1 DPTYRGDGGG
11 ERPIVVE
18 RYRYSVWGIPTVYA
32 AADINMDGV
41 VDETDNAAMRAA
53 VRKFRET
60 PSRLVPRA
68 DINQD
73 GLVNIVDVKIYF
85 WPAYQELINSGG
97 NGREQLSYGSGSGVP
112 EESQWYR
119 GSDAYQQTH
128 LDNRLGFAGYVW
140 DPWLKVYHVRHRV
153 YDPFDTRWLQADPIG
168 YAGGDTDL
176 RRYCN
181 GDPVN
186 FVDPMGLAGGAAGMT
201 DEYWNN
207 RYERRQNGPTSPAS
221 PLPPNAAG
229 GFINGAGEQAYQLV
243 WGSWMAKGEAIGNAA
258 VGAWERAETT
268 AGGIAG
274 AAGAGAVEL
283 VHQTVVIPRE
293 VKDGIKTSLENVVSA
308 VTGTDVSTGET
319 LTAYERGERLGAFFI
334 DALTAKIAV
343 DGAGRPTRGT
353 APGQPASGAE
363 KGGSCGGGGGTLTN
377 ADLKAS
383 AIGDHNQTGL
393 SKAARAW
400 DKHAAKEGSAIEKAT
415 GGVDAKNARASE
427 FVDSV

>member
-1 DPTYRGDGGG
+1 
-11 ERPIVVE
+11 
-18 RYRYSVWGIPTVYA
+18 
-32 AADINMDGV
+32 M
-41 VDETDNAAMRAA
+41 
-53 VRKFRET
+53 
-60 PSRLVPRA
+60 
-68 DINQD
+68 
-73 GLVNIVDVKIYF
+73 
-85 WPAYQELINSGG
+85 
-97 NGREQLSYGSGSGVP
+97 P
-112 EESQWYR
+112 EESHWYR

-186 FVDPMGLAGGAAGMT
+186 YVDPMGLAGGAAGMT

-207 RYERRQNGPTSPAS
+207 RHERRQNGPTSPAS

-334 DALTAKIAV
+334 DALTAKIAA

-363 KGGSCGGGGGTLTN
+363 KGGSCGGGGGNSGAKPGSYRPDEPLPRNPGGTPKPSSDQPHTQIGTRTGRSGDYTQAREFGENGRVIRDIDFTDHGRPDVPGHTN
-377 ADLKAS
+377 P
-383 AIGDHNQTGL
+383 HQHPYNPNP
-393 SKAARAW
+393 
-400 DKHAAKEGSAIEKAT
+400 T
-415 GGVDAKNARASE
+415 GGTPSRGPAE
-427 FVDSV
+427 PFVPPTGPFL